1 LQQTEVDT
9 SKKATL
15 IGHSEGIRIA
25 RRIAVYNLDKVR
37 DIVLIVLMGAVVN
50 TLKDLLYFQIVT
62 NPMDYIEKVLDRVTV
77 VL

>member
-1 LQQTEVDT
+1 MQQTEVNT

-25 RRIAVYNLDKVR
+25 RRIAVYNLDKLR
-37 DIVLIVLMGAVVN
+37 DIVLMGAFAN
-50 TLKDLLYFQIVT
+50 TLRDLLYFQIVT